1 MNPLKYT
8 FSVTFG
14 MFFGF
19 SIHHRVMKI
28 DEFMIKAIQ
37 EMLDHKNLK
46 ELYGLQGHLAYI

>member
-46 ELYGLQGHLAYI
+46 ELHGLQGHLAYI